1 MTKSNLII
9 CFGFFYIHII
19 FIEIC
24 TFVNS
29 YSNLIIRSMKGIRE
43 SPSIS
48 EVSEKNVLKK
58 SIHADFLF
66 LKLIGHDGK

>member
-1 MTKSNLII
+1 
-9 CFGFFYIHII
+9 
-19 FIEIC
+19 
-24 TFVNS
+24 
-29 YSNLIIRSMKGIRE
+29 MKGIRE